1 MNTLAW
7 LIYFTQIVGTLR
19 VVSFIFIAVILPI
32 LTVLKIGTFLED
44 TEAVWTKNGKE
55 FVKVDRLPISLK
67 QIVVSWSVLVFLIV
81 VVPSRETIMLVASSV
96 YAEKILNNPKVNEII
111 DPSLD
116 LLKTWIEKEKEQL
129 TEKGK

>member
-32 LTVLKIGTFLED
+32 LTVLKLIGAFED
-44 TEAVWTKNGKE
+44 TEAMWTKNGKE

-67 QIVVSWSVLVFLIV
+67 QIVVSWSVLVLLIV